1 MRCRAKK
8 ITIKEEVN
16 KHQKVTKHIRK
27 LKAKN
32 KGQTKMSY
40 ADMYR
45 VFRNITV
52 KYVRSLEQSEYGL
65 GWSLSKSMTTVA
77 FQQKHI
83 NELKQGTELLVEKYE
98 ERIKELEAEKTEV
111 YKKLHHTI
119 RSYNLLAKMG
129 RYVGEDEIRN
139 YKLPEQEREKWS
151 EALEGNPDNF
161 KISNT
166 LMESGEVKTTISAKP
181 NATTKGKNEKDKKT
195 NEEANQVPKSN
206 GKGTKN

>member
-27 LKAKN
+27 LKAKS
-32 KGQTKMSY
+32 KDKIKISD
-40 ADMYR
+40 ADMRLIYQ
-45 VFRNITV
+45 NITI

-65 GWSLSKSMTTVA
+65 GWSLSKSMNTVA

-83 NELKQGTELLVEKYE
+83 NELKQGTEAIVEKYE
-98 ERIKELEAEKTEV
+98 ERIKELEEEKTEV

-119 RSYNLLAKMG
+119 RSYNILAKLG
-129 RYVGEDEIRN
+129 RFVGEDEIRN

-151 EALEGNPDNF
+151 GALEGNPDNF

-181 NATTKGKNEKDKKT
+181 NTITKGKNEKNKKT
-195 NEEANQVPKSN
+195 NEEANQVPKPN

>member
-16 KHQKVTKHIRK
+16 KHQKVTKHIRR
-27 LKAKN
+27 LKIKN

-40 ADMYR
+40 ADMYK

-151 EALEGNPDNF
+151 EALKGNPDNF
-161 KISNT
+161 KISNM

-181 NATTKGKNEKDKKT
+181 NTTTKGKNEKDQKT
-195 NEEANQVPKSN
+195 NKEANQVPKPN

>member
-40 ADMYR
+40 ADMYK

-52 KYVRSLEQSEYGL
+52 KYVRSPEQSEYGL

-151 EALEGNPDNF
+151 EALKGNPDNF
-161 KISNT
+161 KISNM

-181 NATTKGKNEKDKKT
+181 NTTTKGKNEKDQKNNK
-195 NEEANQVPKSN
+195 EANQVPKPN